1 MEEYVSNRQRDGFD
15 RLAAALF
22 RALPAE
28 EIMLSLQRVG
38 VTPDKLRPHRLFLRS
53 LFSTL
58 LDTYL
63 GGDDL
68 SYGPAE
74 RAGHFNWCLQ
84 TTLTQLGETGYRYQE
99 NADLLE
105 YLREYL
111 RLELYKADEI
121 PSLNGLD
128 TLLNVDQ
135 IASQSDLTA
144 FVELWE
150 IIEKTPVKGRRLRTG
165 KVRH

>member
-38 VTPDKLRPHRLFLRS
+38 VTPDKLRPHRVFLRA
-53 LFSTL
+53 LFTTL

-68 SYGPAE
+68 CYGPAE
-74 RAGHFNWCLQ
+74 RTGHFNWCLK
-84 TTLTQLGETGYRYQE
+84 TTLASLGETGYRYAE

-111 RLELYKADEI
+111 RLELYKADEV
-121 PSLNGLD
+121 PSLARLD
-128 TLLNVDQ
+128 TLLNVEQ
-135 IASQSDLTA
+135 ITTQSELTA

-150 IIEKTPVKGRRLRTG
+150 ILEKTPIKGRRLRTG